1 MHPCRLVISFE
12 LLMNIGFISI
22 FQTILTGILPRGEQ
36 QMRSS
41 QGFQLGREEIGREG
55 INELVRSSSPR
66 IIH

>member
-1 MHPCRLVISFE
+1 
-12 LLMNIGFISI
+12 MNIGFIFI